1 MPLTWKLGLTGD
13 ACVLDQEET
22 LRTAETLLECTEDG
36 LFCDRLRFFVEQKLA
51 FTNLS
56 CGDGRGLKI
65 EYPPSMARVGGI
77 FAQLYLNVPQVASDQ
92 DGSNVGSV
100 LGDTEGGDSEGGSTL
115 NGDRLTGKINIF
127 PLELP
132 SS

>member
-1 MPLTWKLGLTGD
+1 MGYFVTDCGSLLSRNWHLRITPAEMDGDSKSNIHPL
-13 ACVLDQEET
+13 
-22 LRTAETLLECTEDG
+22 
-36 LFCDRLRFFVEQKLA
+36 
-51 FTNLS
+51 
-56 CGDGRGLKI
+56 
-65 EYPPSMARVGGI
+65 PARVGGI